1 MTSGP
6 ERDDKTKRSA
16 PEKEGRR
23 RKSRPGVGERW
34 RKRSVKLLGGAP
46 GRDGTDLFSQVS
58 MMVGAFLNSPV
69 RNRLLALGFGI
80 FALIVLIAIGQVAI
94 NRWNE
99 PFYDALARRDM
110 QAFVHQLMV
119 FFGIAGSLLVLNVS
133 QTWLNQMFKLKMR
146 EGLARDLVGQWLAPG
161 RAFRL
166 ANAGEIGIN
175 PDQRLHEDARHLAEM
190 SCDLGI
196 NLLQSTVILV
206 SFVGVL
212 WSLSSGFVFHVA
224 DYSFSIPGYMVWA
237 VIIYAASASWLTWI
251 VGRSLVNI
259 NANRYAREADFRAS
273 LMRVNEHLDAIT
285 LSRGESD
292 ERRRLNL
299 DIDAVLAAIRKIV
312 YATTRLTWVTA
323 GYGWLTIVA
332 PILVAAPVYFGGGLT
347 FGGLMMA
354 VGAFSQVH
362 NSLRWFVD
370 NFGAIADWRATL
382 LRVASFRQAVLHM
395 DELGRLDRQIDLAVN
410 DSEVLTLDGVSI
422 AAPEQ
427 CLRLSRRTLTVKA
440 GERVLV
446 TGGTETQRTLLF
458 RALGGLWQWGEGRIG
473 MPAGDGVAFMPRA
486 PYFPPG
492 NLKGMIAYPLDIK
505 KFSDEALENLLQRAG
520 LGRLSA
526 SLDRVARW
534 DRALT
539 DDERQCLAFARLI
552 LQQPKWIVI
561 DGALDGLDAE
571 AYERIRDMLNDELK
585 DAAIIHLGKPHLHE
599 GLLTRQV
606 HLEDDPD
613 RKPLELPALKTA

>member
-1 MTSGP
+1 MTSEP
-6 ERDDKTKRSA
+6 DKDKTKQSA
-16 PEKEGRR
+16 PAKERR
-23 RKSRPGVGERW
+23 RKKPR
-34 RKRSVKLLGGAP
+34 RSVTERLRKSSAKLIGGTP
-46 GRDGTDLFSQVS
+46 SRDGTDLFSQVS
-58 MMVGAFLNSPV
+58 MMVGAFLVSPV
-69 RNRLLALGFGI
+69 RNTLIALGAGI
-80 FALIVLIAIGQVAI
+80 FALVVLIAIGQVAI

-99 PFYDALARRDM
+99 PFYDALARRDL
-110 QAFVHQLMV
+110 QAFFHQLMV
-119 FFGIAGSLLVLNVS
+119 FFGIAGALLLLNVS

-175 PDQRLHEDARHLAEM
+175 PDQRLHEDARHFAEM

-224 DYSFSIPGYMVWA
+224 GYSFSIPGYMVWA
-237 VIIYAASASWLTWI
+237 VILYAASASWLTWI

-285 LSRGESD
+285 LSRGEGD
-292 ERRRLNL
+292 ERRRLDL
-299 DIDAVLAAIRKIV
+299 DIDAVLGAIRKIV

-354 VGAFSQVH
+354 VGAFTQVH
-362 NSLRWFVD
+362 NALRWFVD

-395 DELGRLDRQIDLAVN
+395 DALGHLDRQIDLATN
-410 DSEVLTLDGVSI
+410 DDDRLTLDSVSI
-422 AAPEQ
+422 AAPDQ
-427 CLRLSRRTLTVKA
+427 CLKLSRKAFSVKP

-458 RALGGLWQWGEGRIG
+458 RALGGLWPWGEGRIG

-492 NLKGMIAYPLDIK
+492 NLKGVIVYPLDIK
-505 KFSDEALENLLQRAG
+505 KFSEQDLENVLRRAG
-520 LGRLSA
+520 LERLA
-526 SLDRVARW
+526 TSLDHAARW
-534 DRALT
+534 DRVLT
-539 DDERQCLAFARLI
+539 DDERQCIAFARLI
-552 LQQPKWIVI
+552 LQKPQWIVI

-571 AYERIRDMLNDELK
+571 AYDRIRDMLNTELK
-585 DAAIIHLGKPHLHE
+585 DAAVIHLGKPHLHD
-599 GLLTRQV
+599 GLFTQQIS
-606 HLEDDPD
+606 LEDDPSG
-613 RKPLELPALKTA
+613 KPLEVRAVKTA

>member
-1 MTSGP
+1 MTSEP
-6 ERDDKTKRSA
+6 DKDKTKQSA
-16 PEKEGRR
+16 PGKERR
-23 RKSRPGVGERW
+23 RKKPR
-34 RKRSVKLLGGAP
+34 RSVTERLRKSSAKLIGGTP
-46 GRDGTDLFSQVS
+46 SRDGTDLFSQVS
-58 MMVGAFLNSPV
+58 MMVGAFLVSPV
-69 RNRLLALGFGI
+69 RNTLIALGAGI
-80 FALIVLIAIGQVAI
+80 FALVVLIAVGQVAI

-99 PFYDALARRDM
+99 PFYDALARRDL
-110 QAFVHQLMV
+110 QAFFHQLMV
-119 FFGIAGSLLVLNVS
+119 FFGIAGALLLLNVS

-175 PDQRLHEDARHLAEM
+175 PDQRLHEDARHFAEM

-224 DYSFSIPGYMVWA
+224 GYSFSIPGYMVWA
-237 VIIYAASASWLTWI
+237 VILYAASASWLTWI

-285 LSRGESD
+285 LSRGEGD
-292 ERRRLNL
+292 ERRRLDL
-299 DIDAVLAAIRKIV
+299 DIDAVLGAIRKIV

-354 VGAFSQVH
+354 VGAFTQVH
-362 NSLRWFVD
+362 NALRWFVD

-395 DELGRLDRQIDLAVN
+395 DALGHLDRQIDLATN
-410 DSEVLTLDGVSI
+410 DDDRLTLDGVSI
-422 AAPEQ
+422 AAPDQ
-427 CLRLSRRTLTVKA
+427 CLKLSRKAFSVKP

-458 RALGGLWQWGEGRIG
+458 RALGGLWPWGEGRIG

-492 NLKGMIAYPLDIK
+492 NLKGVIVYPLDIK
-505 KFSDEALENLLQRAG
+505 KFSEQDLENVLRRAG
-520 LGRLSA
+520 LERLA
-526 SLDRVARW
+526 TSLDHAARW
-534 DRALT
+534 DRVLT
-539 DDERQCLAFARLI
+539 DDERQCIAFARLI
-552 LQQPKWIVI
+552 LQKPQWIVI
-561 DGALDGLDAE
+561 DGALDGLDTE
-571 AYERIRDMLNDELK
+571 AYDRIRDMLNTELK
-585 DAAIIHLGKPHLHE
+585 DAAVIHLGKPHLHD
-599 GLLTRQV
+599 GLFTQQIS
-606 HLEDDPD
+606 LEDDPSG
-613 RKPLELPALKTA
+613 KPLEVRVVKTA

>member
-1 MTSGP
+1 MTSEP
-6 ERDDKTKRSA
+6 DKDKTKQGA
-16 PEKEGRR
+16 PKKGRPR
-23 RKSRPGVGERW
+23 KKSR
-34 RKRSVKLLGGAP
+34 RSVTERLRKGSAKLVGGAP
-46 GRDGTDLFSQVS
+46 SRDGTDLFSQVS
-58 MMVGAFLNSPV
+58 MMVGAFMASPV
-69 RNRLLALGFGI
+69 RNTLIALGLGI

-99 PFYDALARRDM
+99 PFYDALARRDL
-110 QAFVHQLMV
+110 QAFFHQLMV
-119 FFGIAGSLLVLNVS
+119 FFGIAGALLVLNVS

-146 EGLARDLVGQWLAPG
+146 EGLARDLVGQWLVPG

-175 PDQRLHEDARHLAEM
+175 PDQRLHEDARHLAET

-224 DYSFSIPGYMVWA
+224 GYSFSIPGYMVWA
-237 VIIYAASASWLTWI
+237 VVIYAASASWLTWI

-285 LSRGESD
+285 LSRGEAD
-292 ERRRLNL
+292 EKRRLGL

-354 VGAFSQVH
+354 VGAFTQVH
-362 NSLRWFVD
+362 NALRWFVD

-395 DELGRLDRQIDLAVN
+395 DALGRLDRQIDLAVN
-410 DSEVLTLDGVSI
+410 DGDVLTLDGVSI
-422 AAPEQ
+422 AAPEE
-427 CLRLSRRTLTVKA
+427 CLKLSRRTLAVKA

-458 RALGGLWQWGEGRIG
+458 RALGGLWPWGEGRIG
-473 MPAGDGVAFMPRA
+473 MPVSDGVAFMPRA

-492 NLKGMIAYPLDIK
+492 NLRGVIAYPLDIK
-505 KFSDEALENLLQRAG
+505 KFSDEALEKLLQRAG

-526 SLDRVARW
+526 SLDSVARW
-534 DRALT
+534 DRVLT
-539 DDERQCLAFARLI
+539 DDEKQCLAFARLI

-561 DGALDGLDAE
+561 DGALDGLDTE
-571 AYERIRDMLNDELK
+571 AYQRIRDMLDDELK
-585 DAAIIHLGKPHLHE
+585 EAGIIHLGKPHLHE
-599 GLLTRQV
+599 GLFTQQV

-613 RKPLELPALKTA
+613 RKPLELAALKTA

>member
-1 MTSGP
+1 MTP
-6 ERDDKTKRSA
+6 EPGSDKTEQGATEDK
-16 PEKEGRR
+16 RR
-23 RKSRPGVGERW
+23 RKNPECNVIDHLRKSSAWRIDSTPSRN
-34 RKRSVKLLGGAP
+34 
-46 GRDGTDLFSQVS
+46 GTGLFSQVS
-58 MMVGAFLNSPV
+58 MMVGAFLVSPV
-69 RNRLLALGFGI
+69 RNTLIAIGTGI
-80 FALIVLIAIGQVAI
+80 FLLIVLIAIGQVAI

-99 PFYDALARRDM
+99 PFYDALARRDL
-110 QAFVHQLMV
+110 QAFFHQLMV
-119 FFGIAGSLLVLNVS
+119 FFGITGTLLVLNVS

-146 EGLARDLVGQWLAPG
+146 EGLARDLVGQWLVPG

-175 PDQRLHEDARHLAEM
+175 PDQRLHEDARHLAEI

-224 DYSFSIPGYMVWA
+224 GYSFSIPGYMVWA

-251 VGRSLVNI
+251 VGRSLVNF
-259 NANRYAREADFRAS
+259 NANRYAREADFRTS
-273 LMRVNEHLDAIT
+273 LMRVNEHLDTIT
-285 LSRGESD
+285 LSRGEAD
-292 ERRRLNL
+292 ESRRLNL

-362 NSLRWFVD
+362 NALRWFVD

-410 DSEVLTLDGVSI
+410 DGDVLTLDSVSI
-422 AAPEQ
+422 AAPDQ
-427 CLRLSRRTLTVKA
+427 CLKLSNRTLIVKA

-458 RALGGLWQWGEGRIG
+458 RALGGLWPWGEGRIG
-473 MPAGDGVAFMPRA
+473 MPISDGVAFMPRA
-486 PYFPPG
+486 PYFSPG
-492 NLKGMIAYPLDIK
+492 SLKGVIAYPLDIK
-505 KFSDEALENLLQRAG
+505 KFSDETLENLLQRAG

-534 DRALT
+534 DRILT

-552 LQQPKWIVI
+552 HQQPKWIII
-561 DGALDGLDAE
+561 DGALDNLDAE
-571 AYERIRDMLNDELK
+571 AYGRIRDMLDHELK

-599 GLLTRQV
+599 GLFSQQV
-606 HLEDDPD
+606 HLEGDPD
-613 RKPLELPALKTA
+613 HKPLELPALKTA

>member
-1 MTSGP
+1 MTSEP
-6 ERDDKTKRSA
+6 DKDKTKQSA
-16 PEKEGRR
+16 PGKERR
-23 RKSRPGVGERW
+23 RKKPR
-34 RKRSVKLLGGAP
+34 RSVTERLRKSSAKLIGGTP
-46 GRDGTDLFSQVS
+46 SRDGTDLFSQVS
-58 MMVGAFLNSPV
+58 MMVGAFLVSPV
-69 RNRLLALGFGI
+69 RNTLIALGAGI
-80 FALIVLIAIGQVAI
+80 FALVVLIAIGQVAI

-99 PFYDALARRDM
+99 PFYDALARRDL
-110 QAFVHQLMV
+110 QAFFHQLMV
-119 FFGIAGSLLVLNVS
+119 FFGIAGALLLLNVS

-175 PDQRLHEDARHLAEM
+175 PDQRLHEDARHFAEM

-224 DYSFSIPGYMVWA
+224 GYSFSIPGYMVWA
-237 VIIYAASASWLTWI
+237 VILYAASASWLTWI

-285 LSRGESD
+285 LSRGEGD
-292 ERRRLNL
+292 ERRRLDL
-299 DIDAVLAAIRKIV
+299 DIDAVLGAIRKIV

-354 VGAFSQVH
+354 VGAFTQVH
-362 NSLRWFVD
+362 NALRWFVD

-395 DELGRLDRQIDLAVN
+395 DALGHLDRQIDLATN
-410 DSEVLTLDGVSI
+410 DDDRLTLDNVSI
-422 AAPEQ
+422 AAPDQ
-427 CLRLSRRTLTVKA
+427 CLKLSRKAFSVKP

-458 RALGGLWQWGEGRIG
+458 RALGGLWPWGEGRIG
-473 MPAGDGVAFMPRA
+473 MPAGDGLAFMPRA

-492 NLKGMIAYPLDIK
+492 NLKGVIVYPLDIK
-505 KFSDEALENLLQRAG
+505 KFSEQDLENVLRRAG
-520 LGRLSA
+520 LERLA
-526 SLDRVARW
+526 TSLDHAARW
-534 DRALT
+534 DRVLT
-539 DDERQCLAFARLI
+539 DDERQCIAFARLI
-552 LQQPKWIVI
+552 LQKPQWIVI

-571 AYERIRDMLNDELK
+571 AYDRIRDMLNTELK
-585 DAAIIHLGKPHLHE
+585 DSAVIHLGKPHLHD
-599 GLLTRQV
+599 GLFTQQIS
-606 HLEDDPD
+606 LEDDPSG
-613 RKPLELPALKTA
+613 KPLEVRAVKTA

>member
-1 MTSGP
+1 MTSEP
-6 ERDDKTKRSA
+6 DKDKTKQSA
-16 PEKEGRR
+16 PGKERR
-23 RKSRPGVGERW
+23 RKKPR
-34 RKRSVKLLGGAP
+34 RSVTERLRKSSAKLIGGTP
-46 GRDGTDLFSQVS
+46 SRDGTDLFSQVS
-58 MMVGAFLNSPV
+58 MMVGAFLVSPV
-69 RNRLLALGFGI
+69 RNTLIALGAGI
-80 FALIVLIAIGQVAI
+80 FALVVLIAIGQVAI

-99 PFYDALARRDM
+99 PFYDALARRDL
-110 QAFVHQLMV
+110 QAFFHQLMV
-119 FFGIAGSLLVLNVS
+119 FFGIAGALLLLNVS

-175 PDQRLHEDARHLAEM
+175 PDQRLHEDARHFAEM

-224 DYSFSIPGYMVWA
+224 GYSFSIPGYMVWA
-237 VIIYAASASWLTWI
+237 VILYAASASWLTWI

-285 LSRGESD
+285 LSRGEGD
-292 ERRRLNL
+292 ERRRLDL
-299 DIDAVLAAIRKIV
+299 DIDAVLGAIRKIV

-354 VGAFSQVH
+354 VGAFTQVH
-362 NSLRWFVD
+362 NALRWFVD

-395 DELGRLDRQIDLAVN
+395 DALGHLDRQIDLATN
-410 DSEVLTLDGVSI
+410 DDDRLTLDNVSI
-422 AAPEQ
+422 AAPDQ
-427 CLRLSRRTLTVKA
+427 CLKLSRKAFSVKP

-458 RALGGLWQWGEGRIG
+458 RALGGLWPWGEGRIG

-492 NLKGMIAYPLDIK
+492 NLKGVIVYPLDIK
-505 KFSDEALENLLQRAG
+505 KFSEQDLENVLRRAG
-520 LGRLSA
+520 LERLA
-526 SLDRVARW
+526 TSLDHAARW
-534 DRALT
+534 DRVLT
-539 DDERQCLAFARLI
+539 DDERQCIAFARLI
-552 LQQPKWIVI
+552 LQKPQWIVI

-571 AYERIRDMLNDELK
+571 AYDRIRDMLNTELK
-585 DAAIIHLGKPHLHE
+585 DAAVIHLGKPHLHD
-599 GLLTRQV
+599 GLFTQQIS
-606 HLEDDPD
+606 LEDDPSG
-613 RKPLELPALKTA
+613 KPLEVRAVKTA

>member
-1 MTSGP
+1 MTS
-6 ERDDKTKRSA
+6 ESDEDKTKQSVPKRERHSRKPRRSVT
-16 PEKEGRR
+16 ERL
-23 RKSRPGVGERW
+23 RKS
-34 RKRSVKLLGGAP
+34 SVKLIGGNP
-46 GRDGTDLFSQVS
+46 SRDGTDLFSQVS
-58 MMVGAFLNSPV
+58 MMVGAFLVSPV
-69 RNRLLALGFGI
+69 RNTLIALGTGI
-80 FALIVLIAIGQVAI
+80 FVLIVLIAIGQVAI

-99 PFYDALARRDM
+99 PFYDALSRRDM
-110 QAFVHQLMV
+110 QAFFHQLLV

-146 EGLARDLVGQWLAPG
+146 EGLARDLVGQWLVPG

-224 DYSFSIPGYMVWA
+224 GYSFSIPGYMVWA

-285 LSRGESD
+285 LSRGEGD
-292 ERRRLNL
+292 ERRRLDL
-299 DIDAVLAAIRKIV
+299 DIDAVLTAIRKIV

-362 NSLRWFVD
+362 NALRWFVD

-382 LRVASFRQAVLHM
+382 LRVASFRQAVLRM
-395 DELGRLDRQIDLAVN
+395 DELGYLDRQIDLAVN
-410 DSEVLTLDGVSI
+410 DSDKLTLDDVSI
-422 AAPEQ
+422 AAPDQ
-427 CLRLSRRTLTVKA
+427 CLKLSCKAFSVKP

-458 RALGGLWQWGEGRIG
+458 RALGGLWPWGEGRIG

-492 NLKGMIAYPLDIK
+492 NLKGVIVYPLDIK
-505 KFSDEALENLLQRAG
+505 RFSEEDLENVLRRAG
-520 LGRLSA
+520 LERLST

-534 DRALT
+534 DRGLT
-539 DDERQCLAFARLI
+539 DDERQCVAFARLI
-552 LQQPKWIVI
+552 LQKPQWIVI

-571 AYERIRDMLNDELK
+571 AYDRIRDMLNTELK
-585 DAAIIHLGKPHLHE
+585 EAAIIHLGKPHLHD
-599 GLLTRQV
+599 GLFTQQV
-606 HLEDDPD
+606 NLEDDPSG
-613 RKPLELPALKTA
+613 KPLEIPTLKTA

>member
-1 MTSGP
+1 MTSEP
-6 ERDDKTKRSA
+6 DKDKTKQSA
-16 PEKEGRR
+16 PGKERR
-23 RKSRPGVGERW
+23 RKKPR
-34 RKRSVKLLGGAP
+34 RSVTERLRKSSAKLIGGTP
-46 GRDGTDLFSQVS
+46 SRDGTDLFSQIS
-58 MMVGAFLNSPV
+58 MMVGAFLVSPV
-69 RNRLLALGFGI
+69 RNTLIALGAGI
-80 FALIVLIAIGQVAI
+80 FALVVLIAIGQVAI

-99 PFYDALARRDM
+99 PFYDALARRDL
-110 QAFVHQLMV
+110 QAFFHQLMV
-119 FFGIAGSLLVLNVS
+119 FFGIAGALLLLNVS

-175 PDQRLHEDARHLAEM
+175 PDQRLHEDARHFAEM

-224 DYSFSIPGYMVWA
+224 GYSFSIPGYMVWA
-237 VIIYAASASWLTWI
+237 VILYAASASWLTWI

-285 LSRGESD
+285 LSRGEGD
-292 ERRRLNL
+292 ERRRLDL
-299 DIDAVLAAIRKIV
+299 DIDAVLGAIRKIV

-354 VGAFSQVH
+354 VGAFTQVH
-362 NSLRWFVD
+362 NALRWFVD

-395 DELGRLDRQIDLAVN
+395 DALGHLDRQIDLATN
-410 DSEVLTLDGVSI
+410 DDDRLTLDNVSI
-422 AAPEQ
+422 AAPDQ
-427 CLRLSRRTLTVKA
+427 CLKLSRKAFSVKP

-458 RALGGLWQWGEGRIG
+458 RALGGLWPWGEGRIG

-492 NLKGMIAYPLDIK
+492 NLKGVIVYPLDIK
-505 KFSDEALENLLQRAG
+505 KFSEQDLENVLRRAG
-520 LGRLSA
+520 LERLA
-526 SLDRVARW
+526 TSLDHAARW
-534 DRALT
+534 DRVLT
-539 DDERQCLAFARLI
+539 DDERQCIAFARLI
-552 LQQPKWIVI
+552 LQKPQWIVI

-571 AYERIRDMLNDELK
+571 AYDRIRDMLNTELK
-585 DAAIIHLGKPHLHE
+585 DAAVIHLGKPHLHD
-599 GLLTRQV
+599 GLFTQQIS
-606 HLEDDPD
+606 LEDDPSG
-613 RKPLELPALKTA
+613 RPLEVRAVKTA

>member
-1 MTSGP
+1 MTSEP
-6 ERDDKTKRSA
+6 DKDKTKQSA
-16 PEKEGRR
+16 PGKERR
-23 RKSRPGVGERW
+23 RKKPR
-34 RKRSVKLLGGAP
+34 RSVTERLRKSSAKLIGGTP
-46 GRDGTDLFSQVS
+46 SRDGTDLFSQVS
-58 MMVGAFLNSPV
+58 MMVGAFLVSPV
-69 RNRLLALGFGI
+69 RNTLIALGAGI
-80 FALIVLIAIGQVAI
+80 FALVVLIAIGQVAI

-99 PFYDALARRDM
+99 PFYDALARRDL
-110 QAFVHQLMV
+110 QAFFHQLMV
-119 FFGIAGSLLVLNVS
+119 FFGIAGALLLLNVS

-175 PDQRLHEDARHLAEM
+175 PDQRLHEDARHFAEM

-224 DYSFSIPGYMVWA
+224 GYSFSIPGYMVWA
-237 VIIYAASASWLTWI
+237 VILYAASASWLTWI

-285 LSRGESD
+285 LSRGEGD
-292 ERRRLNL
+292 ERRRLDL
-299 DIDAVLAAIRKIV
+299 DIDAVLGAIRKIV

-354 VGAFSQVH
+354 VGAFTQVH
-362 NSLRWFVD
+362 NALRWFVD

-395 DELGRLDRQIDLAVN
+395 DALGHLDRQIDLATN
-410 DSEVLTLDGVSI
+410 DDDRLTLDNVSI
-422 AAPEQ
+422 AAPDQ
-427 CLRLSRRTLTVKA
+427 CLKLSRKAFSVKP

-458 RALGGLWQWGEGRIG
+458 RALGGLWPWGEGRIG

-492 NLKGMIAYPLDIK
+492 NLKGVIVYPLDIK
-505 KFSDEALENLLQRAG
+505 KFSEQDLENVLRRAG
-520 LGRLSA
+520 LERLTT
-526 SLDRVARW
+526 SLDHAARW
-534 DRALT
+534 DRVLT
-539 DDERQCLAFARLI
+539 DDERQCIAFARLI
-552 LQQPKWIVI
+552 LQKPQWIVI

-571 AYERIRDMLNDELK
+571 AYDRIRDMLNTELK
-585 DAAIIHLGKPHLHE
+585 DAAVIHLGKPHLHD
-599 GLLTRQV
+599 GLFTQQIS
-606 HLEDDPD
+606 LEDDPSG
-613 RKPLELPALKTA
+613 KPLEVRAVKTA

>member
-1 MTSGP
+1 MTSEP
-6 ERDDKTKRSA
+6 DKDKTKQSA
-16 PEKEGRR
+16 PGKERR
-23 RKSRPGVGERW
+23 RKKPR
-34 RKRSVKLLGGAP
+34 RSVTERLRKSSAKLIGGTP
-46 GRDGTDLFSQVS
+46 SRDGTDLFSQIS
-58 MMVGAFLNSPV
+58 MMVGAFLVSPV
-69 RNRLLALGFGI
+69 RNTLIALGAGI
-80 FALIVLIAIGQVAI
+80 FALVVLIAIGQVAI

-99 PFYDALARRDM
+99 PFYDALARRDL
-110 QAFVHQLMV
+110 QAFFHQLMV
-119 FFGIAGSLLVLNVS
+119 FFGIAGALLLLNVS

-175 PDQRLHEDARHLAEM
+175 PDQRLHEDARHFAEM

-224 DYSFSIPGYMVWA
+224 GYSFSIPGYMVWA
-237 VIIYAASASWLTWI
+237 VILYAASASWFTWI

-285 LSRGESD
+285 LSRGEGD
-292 ERRRLNL
+292 ERRRLDL
-299 DIDAVLAAIRKIV
+299 DIDAVLGAIRKIV

-354 VGAFSQVH
+354 VGAFTQVH
-362 NSLRWFVD
+362 NALRWFVD

-395 DELGRLDRQIDLAVN
+395 DALGHLDRQIDLATN
-410 DSEVLTLDGVSI
+410 DDDRLTLDNVSI
-422 AAPEQ
+422 AAPDQ
-427 CLRLSRRTLTVKA
+427 CLKLSRKAFSVKP

-458 RALGGLWQWGEGRIG
+458 RALGGLWPWGEGRIG

-492 NLKGMIAYPLDIK
+492 NLKGVIVYPLDIK
-505 KFSDEALENLLQRAG
+505 KFSEQDLENVLRRAG
-520 LGRLSA
+520 LERLA
-526 SLDRVARW
+526 TSLDHAARW
-534 DRALT
+534 DRVLT
-539 DDERQCLAFARLI
+539 DDERQCIAFARLI
-552 LQQPKWIVI
+552 LQKPQWIVI

-571 AYERIRDMLNDELK
+571 AYDRIRDMLNTELK
-585 DAAIIHLGKPHLHE
+585 DAAVIHLGKPHLHD
-599 GLLTRQV
+599 GLFTQQIS
-606 HLEDDPD
+606 LEDDPSG
-613 RKPLELPALKTA
+613 KPLEVRAVKTA

>member
-1 MTSGP
+1 MTSEP
-6 ERDDKTKRSA
+6 DKDKTKQGSPKKGRPRKKARRSVT
-16 PEKEGRR
+16 ERL
-23 RKSRPGVGERW
+23 RKS
-34 RKRSVKLLGGAP
+34 SAKLIGGTP
-46 GRDGTDLFSQVS
+46 SRDGTDLFSQVS
-58 MMVGAFLNSPV
+58 MMVGAFLVSPV
-69 RNRLLALGFGI
+69 RNTLIALGAGI
-80 FALIVLIAIGQVAI
+80 FALVVLIAIGQVAI

-99 PFYDALARRDM
+99 PFYDALARRDL
-110 QAFVHQLMV
+110 QAFFHQLMV
-119 FFGIAGSLLVLNVS
+119 FFGIAGALLLLNVS

-175 PDQRLHEDARHLAEM
+175 PDQRLHEDARHFAEM

-224 DYSFSIPGYMVWA
+224 GYSFSIPGYMVWA
-237 VIIYAASASWLTWI
+237 VILYAASASWLTWI

-285 LSRGESD
+285 LSRGERD
-292 ERRRLNL
+292 ERRRLDL
-299 DIDAVLAAIRKIV
+299 DIDAVLGAIRKIV

-354 VGAFSQVH
+354 VGAFTQVH
-362 NSLRWFVD
+362 NALRWFVD

-395 DELGRLDRQIDLAVN
+395 DALGRLDRQIDLAVN
-410 DSEVLTLDGVSI
+410 DGDVLTLDGVSI
-422 AAPEQ
+422 AAPEE
-427 CLRLSRRTLTVKA
+427 CLKLSRRTLAVKA

-458 RALGGLWQWGEGRIG
+458 RALGGLWPWGEGRIG
-473 MPAGDGVAFMPRA
+473 MPVSDGVAFMPRA

-492 NLKGMIAYPLDIK
+492 NLRGVIAYPLDIK
-505 KFSDEALENLLQRAG
+505 KFSDDALEKLLQRAG

-526 SLDRVARW
+526 SLDSVARW
-534 DRALT
+534 DRVLT

-561 DGALDGLDAE
+561 DGALDGLDTE
-571 AYERIRDMLNDELK
+571 AYQRIRDMLDDELK
-585 DAAIIHLGKPHLHE
+585 EAAIIHLGKPHLHE
-599 GLLTRQV
+599 GLFTQQV

-613 RKPLELPALKTA
+613 RKPLELAALKTA

>member
-1 MTSGP
+1 MTSEP
-6 ERDDKTKRSA
+6 DKDKTKQSA
-16 PEKEGRR
+16 PGKERR
-23 RKSRPGVGERW
+23 RKKPR
-34 RKRSVKLLGGAP
+34 RSVTERLRKSSAKLIGGTP
-46 GRDGTDLFSQVS
+46 SRDGTDLFSQIS
-58 MMVGAFLNSPV
+58 MMVGAFLVSPV
-69 RNRLLALGFGI
+69 RNTLIALGAGI
-80 FALIVLIAIGQVAI
+80 FALVVLIAIGQVAI

-99 PFYDALARRDM
+99 PFYDALARRDL
-110 QAFVHQLMV
+110 QAFFHQLMV
-119 FFGIAGSLLVLNVS
+119 FFGIAGALLLLNVS

-175 PDQRLHEDARHLAEM
+175 PDQRLHEDARHFAEM

-224 DYSFSIPGYMVWA
+224 GYSFSIPGYMVWA
-237 VIIYAASASWLTWI
+237 VILYAASASWLTWI

-285 LSRGESD
+285 LSRGEGD
-292 ERRRLNL
+292 ERRRLDL
-299 DIDAVLAAIRKIV
+299 DIDAVLGAIRKIV

-354 VGAFSQVH
+354 VGAFTQVH
-362 NSLRWFVD
+362 NALRWFVD

-395 DELGRLDRQIDLAVN
+395 DALGHLDRQIDLATN
-410 DSEVLTLDGVSI
+410 DDDRLTLDNVSI
-422 AAPEQ
+422 AAPDQ
-427 CLRLSRRTLTVKA
+427 CLKLSRKAFSVKP

-458 RALGGLWQWGEGRIG
+458 RALGGLWPWGEGRIG

-492 NLKGMIAYPLDIK
+492 NLKGVIVYPLDIK
-505 KFSDEALENLLQRAG
+505 KFSEQDLENVLRRAG
-520 LGRLSA
+520 LERLA
-526 SLDRVARW
+526 TSLDHAARW
-534 DRALT
+534 DRVLT
-539 DDERQCLAFARLI
+539 DDERQCIAFARLI
-552 LQQPKWIVI
+552 LQKPQWIVI

-571 AYERIRDMLNDELK
+571 AYDRIRDMLNTELK
-585 DAAIIHLGKPHLHE
+585 DAAVIHLGKPHLHD
-599 GLLTRQV
+599 GLFTQQIS
-606 HLEDDPD
+606 LEDDPSG
-613 RKPLELPALKTA
+613 KPLEVRAVKTA

>member
-1 MTSGP
+1 KIGP
-6 ERDDKTKRSA
+6 I
-16 PEKEGRR
+16 
-23 RKSRPGVGERW
+23 
-34 RKRSVKLLGGAP
+34 GGTP
-46 GRDGTDLFSQVS
+46 SRDGTDLFSQVS
-58 MMVGAFLNSPV
+58 MMVGAFLVSPV
-69 RNRLLALGFGI
+69 RNTLIALGAGI
-80 FALIVLIAIGQVAI
+80 FALVVLIAIGQVAI

-99 PFYDALARRDM
+99 PFYDALARRDL
-110 QAFVHQLMV
+110 QAFFHQLMV
-119 FFGIAGSLLVLNVS
+119 FFGIAGALLLLNVS

-175 PDQRLHEDARHLAEM
+175 PDQRLHEDARHFAEM

-224 DYSFSIPGYMVWA
+224 GYSFSIPGYMVWA
-237 VIIYAASASWLTWI
+237 VILYAASASWLTWI

-285 LSRGESD
+285 LSRGEGD
-292 ERRRLNL
+292 ERRRLDL
-299 DIDAVLAAIRKIV
+299 DIDAVLGAIRKIV

-354 VGAFSQVH
+354 VGAFTQVH
-362 NSLRWFVD
+362 NALRWFVD

-395 DELGRLDRQIDLAVN
+395 DALGHLDRQIDLATN
-410 DSEVLTLDGVSI
+410 DDDRLTLDGVSI
-422 AAPEQ
+422 AAPDQ
-427 CLRLSRRTLTVKA
+427 CLKLSRKAFSVKP

-458 RALGGLWQWGEGRIG
+458 RALGGLWPWGEGRIG
-473 MPAGDGVAFMPRA
+473 MPAGVGVAFMPRA

-492 NLKGMIAYPLDIK
+492 NLKGVIVYPLDIK
-505 KFSDEALENLLQRAG
+505 KFSEQDLENVLRRAG
-520 LGRLSA
+520 LERLA
-526 SLDRVARW
+526 TSLDHAARW
-534 DRALT
+534 DRVLT
-539 DDERQCLAFARLI
+539 DDERQCIAFARLI
-552 LQQPKWIVI
+552 LQKPQWIVI

-571 AYERIRDMLNDELK
+571 AYDRIRDMLNTELK
-585 DAAIIHLGKPHLHE
+585 DAAVIHLGKPHLHD
-599 GLLTRQV
+599 GLFTQQIS
-606 HLEDDPD
+606 LEDDPSG
-613 RKPLELPALKTA
+613 KPLEVRALKTA

>member
-1 MTSGP
+1 MTSEP
-6 ERDDKTKRSA
+6 DKDKTKQSA
-16 PEKEGRR
+16 PKRAPPQKAQTQCYRAPAQKFGKADWRR
-23 RKSRPGVGERW
+23 PS
-34 RKRSVKLLGGAP
+34 
-46 GRDGTDLFSQVS
+46 RDGTDLFSQMS
-58 MMVGAFLNSPV
+58 MMVGAFMTSPV
-69 RNRLLALGFGI
+69 RNTLIMLGTGI
-80 FALIVLIAIGQVAI
+80 FVLVVLIAVGQVAI

-99 PFYDALARRDM
+99 PFYDALSRRDL
-110 QAFVHQLMV
+110 QAFFHQLMV

-133 QTWLNQMFKLKMR
+133 QTWLNQMFALKMR
-146 EGLARDLVGQWLAPG
+146 EGLARDLVGQWLVPG

-175 PDQRLHEDARHLAEM
+175 PDQRLHEDARHLAET
-190 SCDLGI
+190 SCNLGI

-224 DYSFSIPGYMVWA
+224 GYSFSIPGYMVWA

-273 LMRVNEHLDAIT
+273 LMRVNEHVDAIT
-285 LSRGESD
+285 LSRGEGD
-292 ERRRLNL
+292 ERRRLDL
-299 DIDAVLAAIRKIV
+299 DIDAVVAAIRKIV
-312 YATTRLTWVTA
+312 FATTRLTWVTA

-332 PILVAAPVYFGGGLT
+332 PILVAAPVYFSGGLT

-354 VGAFSQVH
+354 VGAFTQVH

-382 LRVASFRQAVLHM
+382 LRVASFRQAVLRM
-395 DELGRLDRQIDLAVN
+395 DELGHLDRQIDLATN
-410 DSEVLTLDGVSI
+410 DNDRLTLDDVSI
-422 AAPEQ
+422 AAPDL
-427 CLRLSRRTLTVKA
+427 CLKLSRKAFSVKP

-458 RALGGLWQWGEGRIG
+458 RALGGLWPWGEGRIG
-473 MPAGDGVAFMPRA
+473 MPVGDGVAFMPRA

-492 NLKGMIAYPLDIK
+492 NLKGVIVYPLDIK
-505 KFSDEALENLLQRAG
+505 SFRKKTWRMCCGGPGE
-520 LGRLSA
+520 RLST

-534 DRALT
+534 DRVLT
-539 DDERQCLAFARLI
+539 DDERQCIAFARLI
-552 LQQPKWIVI
+552 LQKPQWIVI

-571 AYERIRDMLNDELK
+571 AYDRIRDMLNTELK
-585 DAAIIHLGKPHLHE
+585 DAAVIHLGKPHLHDGLFTQQVSLE
-599 GLLTRQV
+599 G
-606 HLEDDPD
+606 DPSG
-613 RKPLELPALKTA
+613 KPLEIPALKTA

>member
-1 MTSGP
+1 MTSEP
-6 ERDDKTKRSA
+6 DKDKTKQSA
-16 PEKEGRR
+16 PGKERR
-23 RKSRPGVGERW
+23 RKKPR
-34 RKRSVKLLGGAP
+34 RSVTERLRKSSAKLIGGTP
-46 GRDGTDLFSQVS
+46 SRDGTDLFSQVS
-58 MMVGAFLNSPV
+58 MMVGAFLVSPV
-69 RNRLLALGFGI
+69 RNTLIALGTGI
-80 FALIVLIAIGQVAI
+80 FALVVLIAIGQVAI

-99 PFYDALARRDM
+99 PFYDALARRDL
-110 QAFVHQLMV
+110 QAFFHQLMV
-119 FFGIAGSLLVLNVS
+119 FFGIAGALLLLNVS

-175 PDQRLHEDARHLAEM
+175 PDQRLHEDARHFAEM

-224 DYSFSIPGYMVWA
+224 GYSFSIPGYMVWA
-237 VIIYAASASWLTWI
+237 VILYAASASWLTWI

-285 LSRGESD
+285 LSRGEGD
-292 ERRRLNL
+292 ERRRLDL
-299 DIDAVLAAIRKIV
+299 DIDAVLGAIRKIV

-354 VGAFSQVH
+354 VGAFTQVH
-362 NSLRWFVD
+362 NALRWFVD

-395 DELGRLDRQIDLAVN
+395 DALGHLDRQIDLATN
-410 DSEVLTLDGVSI
+410 DDDRLTLDGVSI
-422 AAPEQ
+422 AAPDQ
-427 CLRLSRRTLTVKA
+427 CLKLSRKAFSVKP

-458 RALGGLWQWGEGRIG
+458 RALGGLWPWGEGRIG

-492 NLKGMIAYPLDIK
+492 NLKGVIVYPLDIK
-505 KFSDEALENLLQRAG
+505 KFSEQDLENVLRRAG
-520 LGRLSA
+520 LERLA
-526 SLDRVARW
+526 TSLDHAARW
-534 DRALT
+534 DRVLT
-539 DDERQCLAFARLI
+539 DDERQCIAFARLI
-552 LQQPKWIVI
+552 LQKPQWIVI

-571 AYERIRDMLNDELK
+571 AYDRIRDMLNTELK
-585 DAAIIHLGKPHLHE
+585 DAAVIHLGKPHLHD
-599 GLLTRQV
+599 GLFTQQIS
-606 HLEDDPD
+606 LEDDPSG
-613 RKPLELPALKTA
+613 KPLEVRAVKTA

>member
-1 MTSGP
+1 MTSEP
-6 ERDDKTKRSA
+6 DKDKTKQGT
-16 PEKEGRR
+16 PKKGG
-23 RKSRPGVGERW
+23 P
-34 RKRSVKLLGGAP
+34 RKRARRSVTERLRKGSVKLIGGAP
-46 GRDGTDLFSQVS
+46 PRDGTDLFSQVS
-58 MMVGAFLNSPV
+58 MMVGAFIVSPV
-69 RNRLLALGFGI
+69 RNTLIALGLGI
-80 FALIVLIAIGQVAI
+80 FALVVLIAVGQVAI

-99 PFYDALARRDM
+99 PFYDALARRDL
-110 QAFVHQLMV
+110 QAFFHQLMV
-119 FFGIAGSLLVLNVS
+119 FFGIAGALLVLNVS

-146 EGLARDLVGQWLAPG
+146 EGLARDLVGQWLVPG

-166 ANAGEIGIN
+166 ANAGEIGVN
-175 PDQRLHEDARHLAEM
+175 PDQRLHEDARHFAEM

-224 DYSFSIPGYMVWA
+224 GYSFSIPGYMVWA

-285 LSRGESD
+285 LSRGEAD
-292 ERRRLNL
+292 EKRRLGL
-299 DIDAVLAAIRKIV
+299 DIDAVLGAIRKIV

-354 VGAFSQVH
+354 VGAFTQVH

-382 LRVASFRQAVLHM
+382 LRVASFRLAVLRM
-395 DELGRLDRQIDLAVN
+395 DELGHMDRQIDLATN
-410 DSEVLTLDGVSI
+410 DDERLTLDNISV
-422 AAPEQ
+422 AAPDE
-427 CLRLSRRTLTVKA
+427 CLKLSRKAFSVKP

-446 TGGTETQRTLLF
+446 TGGTETQRTVLF
-458 RALGGLWQWGEGRIG
+458 RALGGLWPWGEGRIG
-473 MPAGDGVAFMPRA
+473 MPASDGVAFMPRA

-492 NLKGMIAYPLDIK
+492 SLKGVIVYPLDIR
-505 KFSDEALENLLQRAG
+505 KFSEEDLENVLRRAG
-520 LGRLSA
+520 LERLVTSM
-526 SLDRVARW
+526 DRVSRW
-534 DRALT
+534 DRVLT
-539 DDERQCLAFARLI
+539 DDERQCIAFARLI
-552 LQQPKWIVI
+552 LQKPLWIVI

-571 AYERIRDMLNDELK
+571 AYDRIRDMLNNELK
-585 DAAIIHLGKPHLHE
+585 DAAVIHLGKPHLHD
-599 GLLTRQV
+599 GLFTQQV
-606 HLEDDPD
+606 SLEDDPSG
-613 RKPLELPALKTA
+613 KPLELPALKMA

>member
-1 MTSGP
+1 MTSEP
-6 ERDDKTKRSA
+6 DKDKTKRSA
-16 PEKEGRR
+16 PKKEHR
-23 RKSRPGVGERW
+23 RKKPR
-34 RKRSVKLLGGAP
+34 RSVSERLRKSSAKLIGGSP
-46 GRDGTDLFSQVS
+46 SRDGTDLFSQVS
-58 MMVGAFLNSPV
+58 MMVGAFMVSPV
-69 RNRLLALGFGI
+69 RNTLIALGTGI
-80 FALIVLIAIGQVAI
+80 FVLIVLIAIGQVAI

-99 PFYDALARRDM
+99 PFYDALARKDL
-110 QAFVHQLMV
+110 QAFFHQLMV

-146 EGLARDLVGQWLAPG
+146 EGLARDLVGQWLVPG

-175 PDQRLHEDARHLAEM
+175 PDQRLHEDARHFAEM

-224 DYSFSIPGYMVWA
+224 GYSFSIPGYMVWA

-285 LSRGESD
+285 LSRGEGD
-292 ERRRLNL
+292 ERRRLDL

-362 NSLRWFVD
+362 NALRWFVD

-382 LRVASFRQAVLHM
+382 LRVASFRQAVLRM
-395 DELGRLDRQIDLAVN
+395 DELGHLDRQIDLETN
-410 DSEVLTLDGVSI
+410 DDDRLTLDGVSI
-422 AAPEQ
+422 AAPDQ
-427 CLRLSRRTLTVKA
+427 CLKLSRKAFSVKP

-458 RALGGLWQWGEGRIG
+458 RALGGLWPWGEGRIG
-473 MPAGDGVAFMPRA
+473 MPVGDGVAFMPRA

-492 NLKGMIAYPLDIK
+492 NLKGVIVYPLDIK
-505 KFSDEALENLLQRAG
+505 KFSEQDLENVLRRAG
-520 LGRLSA
+520 LERLST
-526 SLDRVARW
+526 SMDRVARW
-534 DRALT
+534 DRVLT
-539 DDERQCLAFARLI
+539 DDERQCIAFARLI
-552 LQQPKWIVI
+552 LQKPQWIVI

-571 AYERIRDMLNDELK
+571 AYDRIRDILNTELK
-585 DAAIIHLGKPHLHE
+585 DAAVIHLGKPHLHD
-599 GLLTRQV
+599 GLFTQQIN
-606 HLEDDPD
+606 LEDDPSG
-613 RKPLELPALKTA
+613 KPLELPALKTA